1 MEVSIL
7 CIHTHHIF
15 FIHSSV
21 DGQMGC
27 FHILAIV
34 SNAAINIRIHVSF
47 LISAIVVGFF
57 FLIDISMSGIAG
69 WYGNSI
75 FSFWGTSILFFIV
88 TVWIYIPTNSVV
100 QQGPKIQT
108 AYTLREEKYH
118 VHR

>member
-21 DGQMGC
+21 DGHMGC

-47 LISAIVVGFF
+47 WISAIVGCFVFF
-57 FLIDISMSGIAG
+57 SDR
-69 WYGNSI
+69 
-75 FSFWGTSILFFIV
+75 
-88 TVWIYIPTNSVV
+88 YIHEWNCWV
-100 QQGPKIQT
+100 IW
-108 AYTLREEKYH
+108 
-118 VHR
+118 